1 MEAFPQIPD
10 SVKLEHD
17 VARILQQQEAHG
29 WRFDT
34 RSAWELASTLRRELQ
49 ETEEL
54 LRRKHP
60 YVEEQSSLLNEIT
73 KHKATSKVLPSL
85 D

>member
-17 VARILQQQEAHG
+17 VARILQQQEEHG
-29 WRFDT
+29 WRFDS

-54 LRRKHP
+54 LRGNTLTLQ
-60 YVEEQSSLLNEIT
+60 EQSLL
-73 KHKATSKVLPSL
+73 
-85 D
+85 

>member
-29 WRFDT
+29 WRFDS
-34 RSAWELASTLRRELQ
+34 RFAWELASTLRRELQ
-49 ETEEL
+49 KLKSYYAGNTL
-54 LRRKHP
+54 TLQ
-60 YVEEQSSLLNEIT
+60 EQSSLLNEIT
-73 KHKATSKVLPSL
+73 KHKATSKVQPSP